1 MASQKKPLDRIVQ
14 IPETY
19 VVLPLRNAVFF
30 PRQVLP
36 LSVGR
41 ESSLRVLEEAQRDNL
56 PILLLTQRDGTV
68 TSPAAADLHTLGTLG
83 KILKVFTLP
92 DGTKSI
98 LVQGLARARV
108 LSFLQVEPYI
118 KVVAHQIEDEAA
130 AGIEIEAL
138 ASAIKSVFHKVVELS
153 PELNEEQLSV
163 VLNLGEPGALAD
175 IAISMLSGGLE
186 EKQAILETL
195 GVKERLQRAHRFLI
209 TTLQGLELGNKIQSD
224 VQEEITKTQR
234 EFYLREQLKAINKEL
249 GDDAD
254 SAETK
259 ELRQRAE
266 QAKLPEEVRKTVEKE
281 LQRLARMHSSSAEST
296 VARTY
301 IEWLLDLPWLVS
313 TPDNIDIPKA
323 RQVLES
329 DHYGLEK
336 VKNRI
341 LEYLAVRKLKND
353 MRGPILCFV
362 GPPGV
367 GKTSLGKSIANALGR
382 KFIRI
387 SLGGVHDEAEIRGH
401 RRTYIGALPG
411 RIIQGL
417 KKAGSNNPVFMLDEV
432 DKLGMDF
439 HGDPSSALLE
449 VLDPEQNNSFN
460 DHYIDQPFDLSQVL
474 FIATANMLDP
484 ILPPLRDRMEI
495 VEIPSYV
502 EEEKLHIAKRF
513 LIPKQVKEHGLQE
526 ESVLFEDDAI
536 RQIIHGYTREA
547 GVRSLER
554 RIAEV
559 SRGVA
564 RGVAE
569 GKTGQQVVRP
579 GDLTGFMGKQRFYA
593 EVAER
598 IDRPG
603 IATGLAWTPVGGDI
617 LFVEATKMKGRG
629 NLVLTG
635 QLGDV
640 MKESALAALS
650 YIASNA
656 GSLNVED
663 RFRLQHDIHIH
674 VPAGATPKDGPS
686 AGVTIF
692 SALVSLLTGRL
703 VRKDLAMTGE
713 ITLRGAVLP
722 VGGIREKVLAAH
734 RAGIKVIILPE
745 RNKND
750 IDELPA
756 GIAASLEF
764 HFVKEMAEVLR
775 WALTPQVGLTK
786 ADDARE
792 VARVVV
798 N

>member
-1 MASQKKPLDRIVQ
+1 MPNDQTRAP
-14 IPETY
+14 Y
-19 VVLPLRNAVFF
+19 LPLVPLRDMVVFPSMMAPF
-30 PRQVLP
+30 V
-36 LSVGR
+36 VGR
-41 ESSLRVLEEAQRDNL
+41 RASIQALEATLATAEKKIFLATQKDPKIDDPSMDEIYQIGVVATVVQNLKLPNSNVKVMVEGLTRAEIVSSQESGGFVSVTVRELDTKVALTPEVSQYMQKLVEIFEQYAKLSHHLAFEGVMSTLKLDDPDRFADTLASHILITTPEKQQLLE
-56 PILLLTQRDGTV
+56 T
-68 TSPAAADLHTLGTLG
+68 TSPYERLQKLQD
-83 KILKVFTLP
+83 
-92 DGTKSI
+92 
-98 LVQGLARARV
+98 
-108 LSFLQVEPYI
+108 FLE
-118 KVVAHQIEDEAA
+118 
-130 AGIEIEAL
+130 IEIEKINIDKRIN
-138 ASAIKSVFHKVVELS
+138 SKVKKQMERAQK
-153 PELNEEQLSV
+153 EYYLNEK
-163 VLNLGEPGALAD
+163 
-175 IAISMLSGGLE
+175 IKAI
-186 EKQAILETL
+186 
-195 GVKERLQRAHRFLI
+195 HH
-209 TTLQGLELGNKIQSD
+209 ELGRKDDRSDEIEELRQKI
-224 VQEEITKTQR
+224 EEAGMPK
-234 EFYLREQLKAINKEL
+234 
-249 GDDAD
+249 
-254 SAETK
+254 ETK
-259 ELRQRAE
+259 EKALQ
-266 QAKLPEEVRKTVEKE
+266 E
-281 LQRLARMHSSSAEST
+281 LKRLEAMPGVSAEAT
-296 VARTY
+296 VSRNY
-301 IEWLLDLPWLVS
+301 IEWLVSVPWKKS
-313 TPDNIDIPKA
+313 SKEIKDIELA
-323 RQVLES
+323 EQILNE

-336 VKNRI
+336 IKERI
-341 LEYLAVRKLKND
+341 LEFLAVRQLIKQPK
-353 MRGPILCFV
+353 GTILCFV

-367 GKTSLGKSIANALGR
+367 GKTSLAKSIARATGR
-382 KFIRI
+382 KFVRL
-387 SLGGVHDEAEIRGH
+387 SLGGVRDEAEIRGH
-401 RRTYIGALPG
+401 RRTYIGAFPG
-411 RIIQGL
+411 QIIQRM
-417 KKAGSNNPVFMLDEV
+417 KKAGTVNPVFLLDEV
-432 DKLGMDF
+432 DKISMDF
-439 HGDPSSALLE
+439 HGDPSAALLE

-635 QLGDV
+635 QPGDV